1 MSVCECFSNAAACKS
16 TSGEGSALF
25 LESNLVCAL
34 SHSRCVSSNKRSN
47 STDRSSFSA
56 NRSCVGQVLQTSS
69 KRLNQAAAE
78 AAAVEFTGRHRQR
91 RAEQNG
97 AHPTAMRCSFVS
109 NSRLSSFLVG
119 ICRHLDSTLG
129 SVSFCSRSSTLACTA
144 ASCSCAQTN
153 ETSRV
158 QVPFRQCMEQS
169 SRGRERER
177 DVH

>member
-1 MSVCECFSNAAACKS
+1 MSVSVSVFPTQQHAKVQAEREAHFFLNPIL
-16 TSGEGSALF
+16 SALCHTAAVF
-25 LESNLVCAL
+25 RPTKDPTPQTAL
-34 SHSRCVSSNKRSN
+34 PFPLTAPV
-47 STDRSSFSA
+47 A
-56 NRSCVGQVLQTSS
+56 QVLQTSS